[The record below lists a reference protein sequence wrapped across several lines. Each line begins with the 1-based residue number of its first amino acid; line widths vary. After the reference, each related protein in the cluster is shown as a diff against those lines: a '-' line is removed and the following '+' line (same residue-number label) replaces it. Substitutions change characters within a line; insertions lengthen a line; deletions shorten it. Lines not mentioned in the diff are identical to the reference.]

1 MRTTVLYLVLIAA
14 CSGLIRCSK
23 PDMTVFP
30 PPGTTEV
37 NNISDYL
44 NNQLSL
50 SLFAEAA
57 QLAGLSEDL
66 ATAEYTVFAVND
78 EAFHRIGITTAA
90 DLQRWP
96 TDSLE
101 TFVQQH
107 MIQGRLLYGDIPRSL
122 DTEYSTVNG
131 ETLLISYHSEEL
143 TTVNGVRM
151 IENPRASNDPRTF
164 GTPLQNGMVYPIQT
178 PIKTTTGT
186 VQDFLA
192 SRPELSLFVAG
203 LKKFGQWDRL
213 ATEQQI
219 TVLAPPDSVFLRY
232 GIDAD
237 RIVDMDAQAFQ
248 SLLMDAYIVNFN
260 RIFTNDVQTQINE
273 IDYPNT
279 SSANMLFLRTSDPE
293 TGLAVVNEYQ
303 SYTGTF
309 LFKPGINEPMVI
321 GPGQPPFWATRI
333 IGSNRLS
340 VPNPSDVNTGYVI
353 AYLGEARYTS
363 ASELTGRY
371 MNFNCANGV
380 VHYIDGL
387 LVMPEEAIK

>member
-1 MRTTVLYLVLIAA
+1 
-14 CSGLIRCSK
+14 
-23 PDMTVFP
+23 MTVIP

-50 SLFAEAA
+50 SLFAEAV
-57 QLAGLSEDL
+57 QLAGLAEEL
-66 ATAEYTVFAVND
+66 ATGEYTVFAVND

-96 TDSLE
+96 ADSLE
-101 TFVQQH
+101 LFVWKH
-107 MIQGRLLYGDIPRSL
+107 VIRGRLLYGDIPRSL
-122 DTEYSTVNG
+122 DTEYPTVNG

-151 IENPRASNDPRTF
+151 LENPRALSDPRTF
-164 GTPLQNGMVYPIQT
+164 GTPLQNGVVYFIHT

-203 LKKFGQWDRL
+203 LKRFGQWDRL

-237 RIVDMDAQAFQ
+237 RIADMDVQTFR
-248 SLLMDAYIVNFN
+248 SLLMDAYIVDLN
-260 RIFTNDVQTQINE
+260 RIFTNDIQTQINE
-273 IDYPNT
+273 INYPISG
-279 SSANMLFLRTSDPE
+279 SSYMLILGTSDPE
-293 TGLAVVNEYQ
+293 TGMAMVNGHLSTYF
-303 SYTGTF
+303 GTF
-309 LFKPGINEPMVI
+309 LFKPGINQPMPNYA
-321 GPGQPPFWATRI
+321 GPAFWGSPI
-333 IGSNRLS
+333 IGSNKHS
-340 VPNPSDVNTGYVI
+340 VPSPSDRNAGYVI
-353 AYLGEARYTS
+353 AYLGETKYNGS

-371 MNFNCANGV
+371 TNFNCANGV

-387 LVMPEEAIK
+387 LVMPEEAIVQ